1 MHNILEIWLR
11 LCQRRTST
19 YATLPRPRHTR
30 YRSTL
35 RLHAPTTSSVL
46 MSAEPHTIWSCLI
59 SRAQTF
65 LCETRQIA
73 LFVITNLRS
82 DTMPHRFTLE
92 SSPSAKWSSRSSL
105 SSNSSSVDGT
115 ERPEVA
121 RSKSSIL
128 QMSDPEGR
136 RGSLTFSASTS
147 SLKRAG
153 SSRNLPGSSES
164 PPRRPPRR
172 KPGEQFDD

>member
-1 MHNILEIWLR
+1 MIL
-11 LCQRRTST
+11 
-19 YATLPRPRHTR
+19 YPR
-30 YRSTL
+30 SG
-35 RLHAPTTSSVL
+35 TSSKIEHVVHDQS
-46 MSAEPHTIWSCLI
+46 SASNSHFSEI
-59 SRAQTF
+59 
-65 LCETRQIA
+65 RQIA
-73 LFVITNLRS
+73 TCHTIYPFYRTQHKGL
-82 DTMPHRFTLE
+82 TMTRKFTLE

-105 SSNSSSVDGT
+105 SSNSSSNDGRD
-115 ERPEVA
+115 RPEVV

-153 SSRNLPGSSES
+153 SSRNIPGPET

-172 KPGEQFDD
+172 VPFEE